1 LKKKNLIPLVRRT
14 CSNWKA
20 DGTCAGVKF
29 KCPRIPGMTTKIRFE
44 LDKELMGK
52 PCKINKDCS
61 FFDAIVVPGLTDKDK
76 ALAM

>member
-1 LKKKNLIPLVRRT
+1 
-14 CSNWKA
+14 
-20 DGTCAGVKF
+20 
-29 KCPRIPGMTTKIRFE
+29 MTTKIRFE

-76 ALAM
+76 ALAV